1 MNEYTPR
8 PMNQF
13 MCFAYKHRPIIRK
26 KFPHLCNSQ
35 ISKILGQDWA
45 NLTEN
50 DKKKFKQEATNIKA
64 NHQRMY
70 PNYKYKPKTKGQR
83 IKKLRKKSPIK
94 LPLYGT
100 IPNIPVIKKKF
111 IHRFK
116 LLAPIRQDRDDDET
130 ESDIDADDENEYE
143 IDEYEYVQS
152 FYSNFNSTSIT
163 NETEQETSQLD
174 D

>member
-1 MNEYTPR
+1 
-8 PMNQF
+8 
-13 MCFAYKHRPIIRK
+13 
-26 KFPHLCNSQ
+26 
-35 ISKILGQDWA
+35 
-45 NLTEN
+45 
-50 DKKKFKQEATNIKA
+50 
-64 NHQRMY
+64 MY

-83 IKKLRKKSPIK
+83 IKKPRTKSPIK
-94 LPLYGT
+94 LPLYGI
-100 IPNIPVIKKKF
+100 IPNIPVIKKQI

-163 NETEQETSQLD
+163 NGTEQETSQLD